1 MPYHTTCVYVDR
13 FITTGIFV
21 EHATVITAICPVI
34 VLQKIG
40 TFKSNNGVLTSQH
53 LATSA
58 PNTHVRSASIFVFSG
73 GLYY

>member
-1 MPYHTTCVYVDR
+1 MTCVYVDR

-21 EHATVITAICPVI
+21 EHANSYHSN
-34 VLQKIG
+34 LSSNRRSKIG
-40 TFKSNNGVLTSQH
+40 TFKNNNGELTSPH

-58 PNTHVRSASIFVFSG
+58 PNPHVHSASIFVFSG